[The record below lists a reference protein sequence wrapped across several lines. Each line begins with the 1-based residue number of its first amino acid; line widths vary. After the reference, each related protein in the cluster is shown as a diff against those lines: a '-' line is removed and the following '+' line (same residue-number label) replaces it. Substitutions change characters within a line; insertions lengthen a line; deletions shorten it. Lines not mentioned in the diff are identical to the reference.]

1 MVLLIERWGE
11 QRSRV
16 LGFTTLQVGCVRRIR
31 VYEFVILTILYHVLF
46 YLIIQI
52 SNFVD

>member
-16 LGFTTLQVGCVRRIR
+16 LGFTTLQVGCVRRII
-31 VYEFVILTILYHVLF
+31 EFVILTILYHVLF